1 MSTLKHKGKGPQS
14 LTANTLRDGLNVW
27 LTPDFDWSLKY
38 SEALITEDDET
49 IEKMDKIGIQS
60 ESNNVVV
67 APYFIDVETESGVPA
82 RYREKFRVRGP
93 SYDTATLI
101 PLDIQKV

>member
-1 MSTLKHKGKGPQS
+1 MSSAKHKGKGPQS

-27 LTPDFDWSLKY
+27 LTPEFDWSMKY
-38 SEALITEDDET
+38 SEALFTEDEEV
-49 IEKMDKIGIQS
+49 IAKMDDYGIKS
-60 ESNNVVV
+60 ERANDVV
-67 APYFIDVETESGVPA
+67 APYFIDVEAESGLPV

-93 SYDTATLI
+93 SYDTATLV

>member
-27 LTPDFDWSLKY
+27 LTPEFEWSMDYKN
-38 SEALITEDDET
+38 ALITEDKAI
-49 IEKMDKIGIQS
+49 IEKMDEVG
-60 ESNNVVV
+60 ERDETENLVVGV
-67 APYFIDVETESGVPA
+67 YFIDIEPDTGRPV
-82 RYREKFRVRGP
+82 RYREKFRVAGP
-93 SYDTATLI
+93 TYDTATLV